1 MRVLCTVKGRS
12 VDISQG
18 NGDPDKINEPCS
30 FLHIYNRSL
39 FNSSL
44 LYFASWLLSF
54 PQETRLSHSSFFS
67 YCTCELYP
75 SAHLSV
81 HPSFHP
87 VCIFCLVPSL
97 VRDTVFYSS
106 LCPHTSQHR
115 VCSVNDYNQNL
126 LYVISCLFTHSLFIL
141 LLFSCSF
148 VSDSSVP

>member
-1 MRVLCTVKGRS
+1 MCTVKGRS
-12 VDISQG
+12 VDTSQG

-44 LYFASWLLSF
+44 LHFASWLLSF

-87 VCIFCLVPSL
+87 VCIFCLVLSL

-106 LCPHTSQHR
+106 LCPHTFQHR